1 MIRSDGNG
9 CSSGRYNSGGWW
21 HRVNAMKSWLAALLG
36 MVALTL
42 SISAHSAEK
51 AAPRVPIYDST
62 QIALDRYTVVKRLGV
77 QGWRSGYFIPSYPDV
92 EIAVQALIGEA
103 ASLGA
108 DGLVN
113 VYCLGRSDRLKGEGY
128 YCYGNAIKVKQ

>member
-1 MIRSDGNG
+1 
-9 CSSGRYNSGGWW
+9 
-21 HRVNAMKSWLAALLG
+21 MKSWLAALLG

-77 QGWRSGYFIPSYPDV
+77 QGWRSGYYVPSFPEV
-92 EIAVQALIGEA
+92 EIAVEALMGEA
-103 ASLGA
+103 ASLDA